1 MVVGVGGFASVDLGL
16 ALNLVNLA
24 LNSSGEEF
32 RDGLNCGSG
41 VPRPEDLRC
50 LVRRQCFFVLQLG
63 QVLTVDDQLVASAR
77 GGSGLVRS
85 GGEAVLATSLIPV
98 ESPPIKEE
106 SADIR
111 GVGEL
116 GVALSRLA
124 VLEHGQEPRGVS
136 LGDLGE
142 VELVHGH
149 SHRGSQEQQ
158 EILAVVGVV
167 DVVAAIE
174 VDLQVACLR
183 YVGGPDSEV
192 AVGVPDL
199 NVVAVPDDGDDVGAE
214 LVPAQLLRQV
224 VDLEEEAA
232 AARFLDQPGE
242 DGGVGGGVDQLLL
255 RPGVAPP
262 EPHQPEAA

>member
-1 MVVGVGGFASVDLGL
+1 MGGFASVDLGL

-111 GVGEL
+111 GVE
-116 GVALSRLA
+116 R
-124 VLEHGQEPRGVS
+124 
-136 LGDLGE
+136 
-142 VELVHGH
+142 VETK
-149 SHRGSQEQQ
+149 EQACKQ
-158 EILAVVGVV
+158 VG
-167 DVVAAIE
+167 
-174 VDLQVACLR
+174 
-183 YVGGPDSEV
+183 
-192 AVGVPDL
+192 
-199 NVVAVPDDGDDVGAE
+199 
-214 LVPAQLLRQV
+214 
-224 VDLEEEAA
+224 
-232 AARFLDQPGE
+232 
-242 DGGVGGGVDQLLL
+242 LLL
-255 RPGVAPP
+255 HDPLLPCMVAGRVRVRMSGRTP
-262 EPHQPEAA
+262 QPQWELSTRARTRRTRTTP